1 MRTYIARRLL
11 LTIPTLFGITL
22 LIFVAMRVLPG
33 DPLKTIFFEGGGARI
48 LTEEEY
54 LSARRD
60 LGLDRSLYVQYLGWM
75 ADVFTGDMG
84 RSFWRQKPIRETI
97 QRRGAITVE
106 YAVLAVALSWIV
118 GLPVGLI
125 AAVWRNSFIDY
136 IVRFFV
142 TLFMAIPGFWLGLTI
157 ILTTVLVWRWRPPL
171 GIIHLWDDPFRNMQ
185 IVLGPTIVIGVA
197 MGAVLARMA
206 RATLLE
212 VLQEDYVRTARS
224 KGLVERVVVVR
235 HALRNALL
243 PVLTISGL
251 QLASVLGGSVA
262 VERAFSVPG
271 LGAALVK
278 GIEER
283 DWVIVQNLVLIYG
296 VVFVFINLAIDLA
309 YGFLDPRI
317 RYQ

>member
-1 MRTYIARRLL
+1 MQAYVARRLL
-11 LTIPTLFGITL
+11 LTIPTLFGITVI
-22 LIFVAMRVLPG
+22 IFVAMRVLPG
-33 DPLKTIFFEGGGARI
+33 DPLRTIFFEGGGSRI

-60 LGLDRSLYVQYLGWM
+60 LGLDRPLYLQYLEWM
-75 ADVFTGDMG
+75 ADVFKGDMG
-84 RSFWRQKPIRETI
+84 RSFWHQKPIRETI

-106 YAVLAVALSWIV
+106 YAVLAVALSWMV

-125 AAVWRNSFIDY
+125 AAVWRNSLMDY

-142 TLFMAIPGFWLGLTI
+142 TLFMAIPSFWLGLSI

-171 GIIHLWDDPFRNMQ
+171 GIVHLWDDPFRNMQ
-185 IVLGPTIVIGVA
+185 IVLGPAIVIGVA

-212 VLQEDYVRTARS
+212 VLREDYVRTARS

-278 GIEER
+278 GIQER
-283 DWVIVQNLVLIYG
+283 DWVIVQNVVLIYG
-296 VVFVFINLAIDLA
+296 VVFVFVNLAIDLA